1 MVAALGQQHSRSAAD
16 DRTGKLGSILR
27 DATFQCCLVCGY
39 LRCNAAV
46 CTVLA
51 GGHSSTPATFQ
62 WTSYIC
68 LDSCQGSYKI
78 RCCVIPCCG
87 AHTKAPISLR
97 GLWTDVASRRTAKA
111 QFSRCSGHPGLR
123 AVARHAVTAHRRRP
137 AILLPRFNML
147 QMATG

>member
-1 MVAALGQQHSRSAAD
+1 MVAALGKQHSRSAAD
-16 DRTGKLGSILR
+16 DRTGKLGSILGH
-27 DATFQCCLVCGY
+27 ATFQCCLVCGY

-51 GGHSSTPATFQ
+51 GGHSSTGNLPVDEP
-62 WTSYIC
+62 C
-68 LDSCQGSYKI
+68 LDSCQGCHKI

-97 GLWTDVASRRTAKA
+97 GLWTDVASRRPAKA
-111 QFSRCSGHPGLR
+111 QFSRCSGHPVLR

-147 QMATG
+147 QMITG